1 MPPSEYSPRSSD
13 DTLVKQHLSP
23 SSPSSLDS
31 SSLINEK
38 PRRHHTLHP
47 ASSALANL
55 LRRKHAGGDDDEEDD
70 ASGGYLMRDHRA
82 HRTQRLLLGCI
93 GVLSILCAAL
103 TIAVVKLSVTP
114 KDVFRHVPEA
124 KAEVIHT
131 PGVMPPILGPEF
143 TKKTVLFQRNESF
156 MGSKEKAYPAWHEIL
171 HRARHGRVAFDS
183 MPGEFYGVAG
193 YHQLHC
199 VWLLQWA
206 VDYSVRGIVPDE
218 LTADHMFHCTEYL
231 RQSVM
236 CYADPTLERRF
247 EGILGPFSA
256 NNTHVCGDWDKL
268 MDWADDHI
276 YLGPYLNPTT
286 KLPP

>member
-1 MPPSEYSPRSSD
+1 MPSSSESSSRSSE
-13 DTLVKQHLSP
+13 DTLVKHHPLSP
-23 SSPSSLDS
+23 SSID
-31 SSLINEK
+31 EK
-38 PRRHHTLHP
+38 PRHHRRHHRHP
-47 ASSALANL
+47 ASSILANV
-55 LRRKHAGGDDDEEDD
+55 LRRKDPDEEEDDDEDP
-70 ASGGYLMRDHRA
+70 SSGGGYLMRDPHA
-82 HRTQRLLLGCI
+82 HRMQKLLLGCI
-93 GVLSILCAAL
+93 GVLSILCAGL
-103 TIAVVKLSVTP
+103 TGAVIKLSVTP

-247 EGILGPFSA
+247 AGILGPFSA

>member
-1 MPPSEYSPRSSD
+1 MPSSSD
-13 DTLVKQHLSP
+13 YASDSSGDTLIKQDYP
-23 SSPSSLDS
+23 SSPSPS
-31 SSLINEK
+31 SCPSSPIDEK
-38 PRRHHTLHP
+38 KRRRYHRLHP
-47 ASSALANL
+47 PSSALSSLLLSRKNL
-55 LRRKHAGGDDDEEDD
+55 DGDDD
-70 ASGGYLMRDHRA
+70 ASGGYVMRDPRA
-82 HRTQRLLLGCI
+82 HRVHKLLLGCV
-93 GVLSILCAAL
+93 GVLSILCVSL
-103 TIAVVKLSVTP
+103 IIAVVKLSATP

-143 TKKTVLFQRNESF
+143 TKRTVLFQRNESF

-256 NNTHVCGDWDKL
+256 NNTHVCGDWEKL

>member
-1 MPPSEYSPRSSD
+1 MSSSESSPRSSD
-13 DTLVKQHLSP
+13 DTLVRHHSP
-23 SSPSSLDS
+23 SSSQSSTSPTD
-31 SSLINEK
+31 EK
-38 PRRHHTLHP
+38 PRRHGLRLHP
-47 ASSALANL
+47 ASSTLANL
-55 LRRKHAGGDDDEEDD
+55 LRRRDPDEDDED
-70 ASGGYLMRDHRA
+70 AGAGYLMRDPRA
-82 HRTQRLLLGCI
+82 HRIQKLLLGCI

-103 TIAVVKLSVTP
+103 TVAVVKLSVTP
-114 KDVFRHVPEA
+114 NDVFRHVPEA
-124 KAEVIHT
+124 RAEVIHT

-156 MGSKEKAYPAWHEIL
+156 MGFKDKAYPAWHEIL